1 MQNELIKECLEHE
14 YSVGGCPEMGGLLAE
29 ANGIKQEYS
38 ALIRQLSVCSNAIIA
53 GLDGSKYF
61 SVECDF
67 YKSFN
72 IKIGQKETAEVYAA
86 QLKYVLPYVVKAWI
100 IGEPL
105 QLHFIQNPPQ
115 FYWTYQQRQ
124 DANCRIAAAQI
135 KIGNYIKKYLRDRFA
150 QPKSDWIVSLQIN
163 HALGEIMLPKSI

>member
-1 MQNELIKECLEHE
+1 MQE
-14 YSVGGCPEMGGLLAE
+14 YSIGGCPEMGELMAASVGL
-29 ANGIKQEYS
+29 GQEYN

-61 SVECDF
+61 SANCDF

-72 IKIGQKETAEVYAA
+72 IKIGQKQTAEVYAA
-86 QLKYVLPYVVKAWI
+86 QLKYVLPYAVQSWI

-115 FYWTYQQRQ
+115 FYWTYQQKQ
-124 DANCRIAAAQI
+124 DAIYRIAAAQI
-135 KIGNYIKKYLRDRFA
+135 KIGNYIKRYLRECFA
-150 QPKSDWIVSLQIN
+150 QRQSEWIISLQIN
-163 HALGEIMLPKSI
+163 YALGEIIIPKYE